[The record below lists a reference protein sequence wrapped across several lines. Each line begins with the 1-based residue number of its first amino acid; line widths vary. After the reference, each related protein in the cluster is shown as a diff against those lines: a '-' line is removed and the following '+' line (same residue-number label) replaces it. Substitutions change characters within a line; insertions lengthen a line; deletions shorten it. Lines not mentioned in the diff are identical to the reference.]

1 MRKIRAVLFDFGGVV
16 AEEGFSEGLEAFAR
30 EQHLAVADMTQ
41 EGMRAAY
48 DSGFV
53 IGRGTEADFWALL
66 RERTGLRGDDVSLT
80 TRILDG
86 FTVRPWLLRLVE
98 RLRSLGWVTGILSD
112 QTDWLERLDAGQHFF
127 RCFDR
132 VYNSYHLG
140 KGKRDPSLFGDVAA
154 DLGLSPSQV
163 LFIDDNRDNVARAR
177 AAGMHAIHFL
187 DRASFLHELDG
198 WLLRG

>member
-66 RERTGLRGDDVSLT
+66 RKRTGLRGDDASLT

-86 FTVRPWLLRLVE
+86 FRVRPWLLRLVE

-132 VYNSYHLG
+132 IYNSYHLG
-140 KGKRDPSLFGDVAA
+140 KGKRDPSLFDDVAA

-187 DRASFLHELDG
+187 ERASFLQELDS
-198 WLLRG
+198 WLLGG